1 MNPVQKI
8 SWKTGAALVIA
19 NMIGTGVFTS
29 LGFQLEDL
37 GNIYTILLL
46 WTLGGILAL
55 CGALSYAEVGSTF
68 PRSGGEYHFL
78 SQLYTPGIGYLA
90 GWISLTV
97 GFAAPIALAAKGLAA
112 YVGTVYHMAEWPIAL
127 SVLVAVSLIHS
138 FNIKT
143 SSVFQN
149 VVTIIKVV
157 FIIIFIILGL
167 FLTPQGAYPD
177 WSGNWSG
184 EVLTGAFL
192 IALVYVSYSY
202 TGWNAAAYIVEE
214 IKYPRKQL
222 PKALISGTMVVTVL
236 YVLLHFVFLYQAPA
250 SAIQGEIEVGHK
262 VAEYMFGPTIV
273 PWVSLIIALLLVSSI
288 SAMVWVGPRVAQSMA
303 EDYRIWNFLKASKDK
318 IPVRALWFQTC
329 ISTVMIL
336 TGTFEQIL
344 LYCGFILQASSM
356 MAVAGSFIIRNKK
369 MDEGFRS
376 AWHPYSTSMYLLFG
390 GLVLSFL
397 ILEKPGES
405 LIGCIILIL
414 GWIAYKFDKRKEQ

>member
-1 MNPVQKI
+1 MKESQKI
-8 SWKTGAALVIA
+8 SWRTGAALVVA

-37 GNIYTILLL
+37 SNTWTILIL
-46 WTLGGILAL
+46 WGLGGVLAL

-78 SQLYTPGIGYLA
+78 GQLYSPSIGYMA

-112 YVGTVYHMAEWPIAL
+112 YVGTVYSMAEWSIAL
-127 SVLVAVSLIHS
+127 AVLIGVSLIHS

-149 VVTIIKVV
+149 VVTVIKVV
-157 FIIIFIILGL
+157 FIIAFILLGL
-167 FLTPQGAYPD
+167 ILTPQSSYPD
-177 WSGNWSG
+177 WSGSWSG

-214 IKYPRKQL
+214 IKNPRKQL
-222 PKALISGTMVVTVL
+222 PKALLSGTLIVTLL
-236 YVLLHFVFLYQAPA
+236 YVLLHFIFLYQAPA
-250 SAIQGEIEVGHK
+250 YAIRGEIEVGHR
-262 VAEYMFGPTIV
+262 VAEYMFGPTVV

-303 EDYRIWNFLKASKDK
+303 EDFELWHFLKAPKES
-318 IPVRALWFQTC
+318 IPVKALWFQTA
-329 ISTVMIL
+329 ISTIMIL

-356 MAVAGSFIIRNKK
+356 MVVAGSFIIR
-369 MDEGFRS
+369 DRYPGQGYRS
-376 AWHPYSTSMYLLFG
+376 KWHPFSTLLYLIFG
-390 GLVLSFL
+390 TLVLGFL
-397 ILEKPGES
+397 ILEKPAES

-414 GWIAYKFDKRKEQ
+414 GWVTYKLDKSK